1 MSLATR
7 SRRFMDKLL
16 HCECCTSKDGRI
28 ADLTH
33 RLQLAEKQ
41 RDNLRVMLD
50 ERIHADVLRAK
61 RACRCE
67 IDQRLIETQEM
78 PIGPA
83 HSIGDVHV
91 DV

>member
-7 SRRFMDKLL
+7 YRRLMDRLL

-33 RLQLAEKQ
+33 KLQIAELQ
-41 RDNLRVMLD
+41 RDNAQTMLH
-50 ERIHADVLRAK
+50 ERIAADVK
-61 RACRCE
+61 RHRGCKCE